1 MIRLKMFFIGCVLVC
16 VITMVVNVIFKKK
29 PEKADKVIDYILFS
43 ILTVLLSYAIV
54 ITDWEPV
61 EEKLSKDLKE
71 YRETQRNMWKFD

>member
-16 VITMVVNVIFKKK
+16 VITMVVNVVLKKK

>member
-1 MIRLKMFFIGCVLVC
+1 MFFIGCVLVC
-16 VITMVVNVIFKKK
+16 IITMVVNVILKKK

-54 ITDWEPV
+54 VTDWEPV
-61 EEKLSKDLKE
+61 EEKLSKDLKD